1 MIYVLGSINTDLVAR
16 TERMPSPGETVT
28 GQSFATTSGGKGANQ
43 AIAAKMAGSAVA
55 LVGAVGD
62 DAFAV
67 AALAEL
73 TAASVDLS
81 RVQTEP
87 AATGTAII
95 LVDASGQNMI
105 TVVPG
110 ANALATTD
118 MARSSVAAMTA
129 ADILLLQMEIPADT
143 VEIALEL
150 SRDNGIVTIL
160 NIAPF
165 AAETARLASLANI
178 IVANESEFELL
189 AGRTIDTHTERISAL
204 KTLYGESGQTIV
216 VTLGPDGVV
225 AIHKNEILSAK
236 GLTIVPVDTVGAGDT
251 FCGYLAASLE
261 QGTSFPQALRRA
273 AVAGSLA
280 CLKHGAQ
287 TSMPAASSVDAT
299 LLTEDDRISA
309 HIAMG

>member
-28 GQSFATTSGGKGANQ
+28 GKSFVTTSGGKGANQ
-43 AIAAKMAGSAVA
+43 ALAAKLAGSAVA

-62 DAFAV
+62 DVFAV

-73 TAASVDLS
+73 TAASVDLT

-110 ANALATTD
+110 ANALATKE
-118 MARSSVAAMTA
+118 MARASVAAMTA
-129 ADILLLQMEIPADT
+129 TDILLLQMEVPADT
-143 VEIALEL
+143 VEIALAS
-150 SRDNGIVTIL
+150 SRDKGIVTIL

-165 AAETARLASLANI
+165 TAQTARLSSLANI
-178 IVANESEFELL
+178 VVANESEFELL
-189 AGRTIDTHTERISAL
+189 LGRKIDGPADRISAL
-204 KTLYGESGQTIV
+204 ETLHGKSGQTIA
-216 VTLGPDGVV
+216 VTLGPGGVI
-225 AIHKNEILSAK
+225 AIHENEILSAT
-236 GLTIVPVDTVGAGDT
+236 GLKIEPVDTVGAGDT

-261 QGTSFPQALRRA
+261 QGNPFQTALKRA

-287 TSMPAASSVDAT
+287 TSMPAASLVDAA
-299 LLTEDDRISA
+299 LIKEN
-309 HIAMG
+309 